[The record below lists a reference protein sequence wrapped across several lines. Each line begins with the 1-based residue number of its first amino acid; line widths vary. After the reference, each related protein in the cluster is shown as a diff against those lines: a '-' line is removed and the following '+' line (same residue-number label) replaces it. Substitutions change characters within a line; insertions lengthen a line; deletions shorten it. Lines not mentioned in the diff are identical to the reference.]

1 MSDQRP
7 TTPTTTP
14 TNPPSNPPSNPPAT
28 EPLPLTK
35 TVYRP
40 RGETLHRNARED
52 GPSMDTQKEAQD
64 YGLLQISE
72 GLWRS
77 FAVETRTALRSQPDA
92 TGTPN
97 PSPPKVKPYG
107 RPLVPP
113 ASNERTLADRGIDER
128 GVPNA

>member
-1 MSDQRP
+1 MSDARP
-7 TTPTTTP
+7 TTP
-14 TNPPSNPPSNPPAT
+14 TNPPTTTTPPAT
-28 EPLPLTK
+28 EPPSLTK

-52 GPSMDTQKEAQD
+52 GPSMDTPKEAQD

-92 TGTPN
+92 SGAPS
-97 PSPPKVKPYG
+97 SPPPRVKPFG
-107 RPLVPP
+107 RPLAPP
-113 ASNERTLADRGIDER
+113 ARNERQTLADGGMDER